1 MAALTGLATRGP
13 AAGFV
18 TVFPDGLNRGWND
31 GRTEVRVRSR
41 IGVDD
46 VGFIGALI
54 HRLTSDGLVD
64 PTHVFACGISNGA
77 FFANHLARVTTLSG
91 IGLVAGT
98 ATAIGD
104 RGYAAPVHPTP
115 VTMLCGTADPLVP
128 YTGGVIGFRRR
139 GRGGP
144 GPEPGRGIAIGAEAL
159 AAEWAAVN
167 RCGPTPT
174 WTQLPVEPGDL
185 PAWQACWMSVDAD
198 GPTVEL
204 IRIDGGG
211 HTWPGGLPYLPERLI
226 GRTARLDATGLLL
239 DRWSRLIGR

>member
-31 GRTEVRVRSR
+31 GRTEARVRSR

-46 VGFIGALI
+46 VGFIDELI
-54 HRLTSDGLVD
+54 RQLTSEGRVD

-77 FFANHLARVTTLSG
+77 FFANHLARARTLTA

-98 ATAIGD
+98 ATEIGH
-104 RGYAAPVHPTP
+104 RGHTAAVHPTP
-115 VTMLCGTADPLVP
+115 VTILCGTADPLVP

-167 RCGPTPT
+167 GCAPTPT
-174 WTQLPVEPGDL
+174 WTQVSVTPGDL
-185 PAWQACWMSVDAD
+185 PAWQACWTSVAGDR
-198 GPTVEL
+198 PPVEL

-239 DRWSRLIGR
+239 DRWSRLIAR